1 MSQTTDILDINQVD
15 NLSVL
20 LSARVDRS
28 PEAIA
33 YRRYDEAAGDW
44 VALTWEDFAGQVSR
58 WQSALSGEN
67 LARGDRVAIM
77 AANSP
82 EWAAF
87 DMAAHG
93 LGLVVVPL
101 YANDRADN
109 IGLVLE
115 DCGARL
121 LVVGGPDQW
130 QALAP
135 VHHALANLTRIVALK
150 PAQPS
155 DSGLQPVTVQD
166 WLPATQEALRV
177 EAVGG
182 DSLATIVYTSGTTGR
197 PKGVMLSH
205 RNILFNVQGVL
216 ERVPAYR
223 EDTFLSFL
231 PLSHMLERTCGC
243 YLPMAA
249 GATVAYARSAKQLAE
264 DFQTIQPTVI
274 IAVPRIFERVY
285 TRINERMSGEP
296 LAKRVFLKEMVK
308 AGWKHFLH
316 QQGRGRWSP
325 DISIWKK
332 LDEQLG
338 DRIRYKLGGR
348 LRAAVAGGAALSPEI
363 AQFFI
368 GLGLPILQG
377 YGATETSPVVSN
389 NTIEDNIP
397 ASVGIPLPGVEVRI
411 GARDELLTRSPS
423 VMLGYWNNPEA
434 TAQTIDADGWFH
446 TGDCVRIE
454 DEHIFITGRI
464 KEIIVLANGEK
475 VPPGDMESAIAL
487 DSLFLQSMVIGEGR
501 PYLTALAVLDRKEYA
516 ELAGTQGLSPDIAA
530 ERRSDKLQEL
540 LVQRIAHRLRDFPGY
555 AKIRRV
561 AVIEKPWTVE
571 NAYMTPTLK
580 LRRAKI
586 LEAFGD
592 EVERL
597 YAGH

>member
-1 MSQTTDILDINQVD
+1 MSQTTDIVDFTKID
-15 NLSVL
+15 NLSAL

-28 PEAIA
+28 PGAIA
-33 YRRYDEAAGDW
+33 YRRYDESSADW
-44 VALTWEDFAGQVSR
+44 GTLTWEQFAAQVSR
-58 WQSALSGEN
+58 WQSALSGEG

-82 EWAAF
+82 EWAAL

-101 YANDRADN
+101 YANDRAEN
-109 IGLVLE
+109 IDLVLE

-121 LVVGGPDQW
+121 LVIGGPDQW

-135 VHHALANLTRIVALK
+135 IHDALTRLTRVVALTPLEA
-150 PAQPS
+150 PASALRP
-155 DSGLQPVTVQD
+155 TVAQD
-166 WLPATQEALRV
+166 WLPATAEALRV
-177 EAVGG
+177 EPVGG
-182 DSLATIVYTSGTTGR
+182 DALASIVYTSGTTGR

-205 RNILFNVQGVL
+205 RNILFNVEGVL
-216 ERVPAYR
+216 ERVQAYR

-231 PLSHMLERTCGC
+231 PLSHMLERTCGY

-249 GATVAYARSAKQLAE
+249 GATVAYARSARQLSE
-264 DFQTIQPTVI
+264 DFRTIQPTVI

-285 TRINERMSGEP
+285 TRINERMASQP
-296 LAKRVFLKEMVK
+296 LAKRVF
-308 AGWKHFLH
+308 GWKHFLH
-316 QQGRGRWSP
+316 EQGRGRWSP
-325 DISIWKK
+325 DISIWEK
-332 LDEQLG
+332 LDQQLG
-338 DRIRYKLGGR
+338 DKIRYKLGGR

-397 ASVGIPLPGVEVRI
+397 DSVGIPLRGVEVRI
-411 GARDELLTRSPS
+411 GERDELLTRSPS

-434 TAQTIDADGWFH
+434 TAQSIDADGWFH
-446 TGDCVRIE
+446 TGDCVSIQN
-454 DEHIFITGRI
+454 EHIFITGRI

-475 VPPGDMESAIAL
+475 VPPGDMENAIAL
-487 DSLFLQSMVIGEGR
+487 DKLFLQIMVLGEGR
-501 PYLTALAVLDRKEYA
+501 PYLTALTVLERKEYA
-516 ELAGTQGLSPDIAA
+516 ELAEAKGLSPDIGS
-530 ERRSDKLQEL
+530 ERHSDELQEL
-540 LVQRIAHRLRDFPGY
+540 LVQRIAYRLRDFPGY

-561 AVIEKPWTVE
+561 AVIEDPWTIE
-571 NAYMTPTLK
+571 NGYMTPTLK
-580 LRRAKI
+580 LRRANI
-586 LEAFGD
+586 LEACGD
-592 EVERL
+592 ELEWL